1 VITLTLSW
9 LMDQDQLD
17 QAITFIWMTWRFWW
31 LRGHVAEVARHW
43 QTLMANSVR
52 GQHVTR
58 YLSEALG
65 LNLFASAPIA

>member
-1 VITLTLSW
+1 VTVSPGKGGMGTFSPP
-9 LMDQDQLD
+9 LD
-17 QAITFIWMTWRFWW
+17 PA
-31 LRGHVAEVARHW
+31 G
-43 QTLMANSVR
+43 NSVR